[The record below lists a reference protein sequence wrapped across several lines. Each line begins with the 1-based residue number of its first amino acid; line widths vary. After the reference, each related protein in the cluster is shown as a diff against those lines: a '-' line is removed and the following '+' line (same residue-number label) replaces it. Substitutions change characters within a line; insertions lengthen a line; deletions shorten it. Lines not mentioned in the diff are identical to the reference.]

1 MKTVRLMLAVAL
13 AVIVLPPLVVPVFVP
28 WSAINCE
35 EQDINIQTGQA
46 RYSRRLWF
54 VRISERVED
63 TAISRALDGETVKV
77 ADAEAWHRVNTF
89 SPGGGYSPHYR
100 YHGALHQVGEFRSLQ
115 QVYGL
120 DKTDAARLAREVL
133 ARWQTSGSDFA
144 GGSLLEAKMVELHE
158 AGAAAAAVGAQR

>member
-1 MKTVRLMLAVAL
+1 MKTVQLMLAVAL

-35 EQDINIQTGQA
+35 EQEINIQTGQA

-54 VRISERVED
+54 VRIPERVEE
-63 TAISRALDGETVKV
+63 TALSRVLDGETVKV
-77 ADAEAWHRVNTF
+77 EDAEAWHLVNTF
-89 SPGGGYSPHYR
+89 SPGDRHSPHYSF
-100 YHGALHQVGEFRSLQ
+100 HGALFQAGEFGTLQ

-120 DKTDAARLAREVL
+120 DKADAAKLAREVL

-144 GGSLLEAKMVELHE
+144 GGSLLEEKMVELQK
-158 AGAAAAAVGAQR
+158 AGAAAAGVGTQR